1 MHILISLTIKR
12 KANCTKLAIYL
23 QATFMFLDNFVS
35 SRILIMKIKSNYWI
49 CGRRVA
55 SKYQFTI
62 FNASSPTPLQRS
74 DGWRQHCR
82 NPSSSHPFL
91 WRRQIP
97 TRQQI
102 LGFLICRFVHELT
115 YLQYFVAAAAHH
127 VQSDDLLLRP
137 GADKLHERLLFP
149 LGQGV
154 VQRGELGRVDLDG
167 FRPELSRG
175 LAFGSNL
182 MCKL

>member
-1 MHILISLTIKR
+1 
-12 KANCTKLAIYL
+12 
-23 QATFMFLDNFVS
+23 MFLDNFVS
-35 SRILIMKIKSNYWI
+35 SRILIMKIKSNYWV

-182 MCKL
+182 MYKL